1 MVHWYIVDASH
12 GVCQVTEEL
21 GSSFLVNGHLLSLY
35 IYIYLYIAR
44 GSTDAKKNDWV

>member
-1 MVHWYIVDASH
+1 MVHWYLVVASH

-21 GSSFLVNGHLLSLY
+21 GSSFLVNGHY

-44 GSTDAKKNDWV
+44 GSTDAKKNDCV